1 MTQGNKSELLK
12 QFDPFNAR
20 SNKLLSDTSIEKRVS
35 KNVKVFKY
43 FELFDLARDKFE
55 LSIDVPQ
62 CKTVW
67 NKHK

>member
-20 SNKLLSDTSIEKRVS
+20 SNKLLSDTSIEKGVS

-43 FELFDLARDKFE
+43 FELL
-55 LSIDVPQ
+55 II
-62 CKTVW
+62 
-67 NKHK
+67 